1 MATFKY
7 SARDAAGRVVAGA
20 IDAETEV
27 LVIGKL
33 QEMGFFVTSLEKQ
46 AGRGAGLSIAGFRR
60 LRRVGLRELT
70 VFARQFA
77 TMVNAGLSMVRTLSI
92 LEQQTE
98 SRKLR
103 QIVAEVR
110 KDVEEGMT
118 LSDSFGKHPE
128 TFNTL
133 MVNMVRAGEVGG
145 VLDDVLNRVATFFE
159 KDLSLR
165 QKVRAALTYPAAIM
179 TFALGVIFFLVFFI
193 LPQFIGFFKGL
204 DLVLPLPTRVLI
216 FGTELLTGYWYVFLG
231 FILLGLY
238 GFRMYISTPAGRV
251 KFDRFK
257 LRVPVFGPLMRKVTI
272 SRFTRTLGTL
282 ISSGVPI
289 MQALEVVAKAV
300 QHKVL
305 SQAIESVRTSI
316 REGESIALPLQSS
329 GLFPPMV
336 VQMTAVG
343 EETGT
348 LDSMLQKVADFYDA
362 EVETTLAQLTSI
374 LEPILIMFLGGVVG
388 FIVLSFYMPL
398 YQLIPG
404 SSNGSAETRKRG

>member
-7 SARDAAGRVVAGA
+7 SARDATGRVVAGA
-20 IDAETEV
+20 IDADTEV
-27 LVIGKL
+27 MVIGKL
-33 QEMGFFVTSLEKQ
+33 QEMGFYVTSLEKAAQ
-46 AGRGAGLSIAGFRR
+46 RADIGASLRR
-60 LRRVGLRELT
+60 LRRVGMRELT

-98 SRKLR
+98 SHKLR
-103 QIVAEVR
+103 QIVGEVR

-118 LSDSFGKHPE
+118 LSDALGKHPE

-133 MVNMVRAGEVGG
+133 TVNMVRAGEVGG
-145 VLDDVLNRVATFFE
+145 VLDDVLNRLAIFFE
-159 KDLSLR
+159 KDLALR
-165 QKVRAALTYPAAIM
+165 QKVRAAITYPAAIF
-179 TFALGVIFFLVFFI
+179 TFAVGVIFFLVFFI
-193 LPQFIGFFKGL
+193 LPQFIGFFEGM

-216 FGTELLTGYWYVFLG
+216 WGTKTLTGYWYVFLG

-238 GFRMYISTPAGRV
+238 GMKMYTSSPTGRMNY
-251 KFDRFK
+251 DRFK
-257 LRVPVFGPLMRKVTI
+257 LRVPVFGPLVRKVTI

-282 ISSGVPI
+282 ITSGVPI

-300 QHKVL
+300 ENKVV
-305 SQAIESVRTSI
+305 SQAIENVRSSI
-316 REGESIALPLQSS
+316 REGESIAIPLQAS

-336 VQMTAVG
+336 VQMTSVG

-348 LDSMLQKVADFYDA
+348 LDNMLQKVADFYDA

-374 LEPILIMFLGGVVG
+374 LEPLLIMFLGFVVG

-398 YQLIPG
+398 YQLITG
-404 SSNGSAETRKRG
+404 LK